1 MRKKI
6 MIFLLALLCSV
17 QFAGCASIGH
27 EQIREKTMKELE
39 PYKGDTDEKK
49 EDSKYQ
55 YLASVTL
62 GDEDYSVQ
70 TYLPDT
76 NELKTEKD
84 TASSSKDGV
93 SVLLR
98 FFQETKDTTAGSVLQ
113 TAYQAEKDR
122 IEAIQG
128 MQDFQTYDLIE
139 KDGYW
144 LMEMDYSI
152 NDGNGSIYPC
162 ISVLKMD
169 QLDGGYYLL
178 SSINIDNSKA
188 NEETTEVL
196 KELLNVYGVTLK

>member
-1 MRKKI
+1 
-6 MIFLLALLCSV
+6 
-17 QFAGCASIGH
+17 
-27 EQIREKTMKELE
+27 
-39 PYKGDTDEKK
+39 
-49 EDSKYQ
+49 
-55 YLASVTL
+55 
-62 GDEDYSVQ
+62 
-70 TYLPDT
+70 
-76 NELKTEKD
+76 
-84 TASSSKDGV
+84 
-93 SVLLR
+93 
-98 FFQETKDTTAGSVLQ
+98 
-113 TAYQAEKDR
+113 
-122 IEAIQG
+122 

-152 NDGNGSIYPC
+152 NDGNGPIYPC